1 MIRALA
7 GDFCTH
13 GRTVACRPGA
23 GNRAGTGDRNTCAEA
38 APVEDSE
45 APRAGPG
52 RVPPCGG
59 TCHRGACRTRPE
71 RDLCPSG
78 VRSSCRR
85 RPPVPGLPEH
95 GLCLP
100 SAVRGKRP
108 CRRASAVT
116 AAQPCPA
123 REKTPGKRPS
133 AGAGDLPK
141 LRLWAIDLG
150 PDAQKPRRRRLLT
163 AYAVAIR
170 GKDHEERY
178 PSQGVQRHHYLR
190 LR

>member
-23 GNRAGTGDRNTCAEA
+23 GNRPGGRRAQA
-38 APVEDSE
+38 S
-45 APRAGPG
+45 APRGHG
-52 RVPPCGG
+52 RVFVSALRRALPTEGSRRRYPMPWGAALCLLPAV
-59 TCHRGACRTRPE
+59 RRARISGACREGRP
-71 RDLCPSG
+71 G
-78 VRSSCRR
+78 
-85 RPPVPGLPEH
+85 PG
-95 GLCLP
+95 G
-100 SAVRGKRP
+100 AVR
-108 CRRASAVT
+108 AE
-116 AAQPCPA
+116 
-123 REKTPGKRPS
+123 REKSPGKRPS
-133 AGAGDLPK
+133 AGAGGLPK
-141 LRLWAIDLG
+141 LRLWAIGLG

>member
-1 MIRALA
+1 VPRPLPWKPQRP
-7 GDFCTH
+7 H
-13 GRTVACRPGA
+13 AC
-23 GNRAGTGDRNTCAEA
+23 GTGT
-38 APVEDSE
+38 
-45 APRAGPG
+45 RA
-52 RVPPCGG
+52 PCGG
-59 TCHRGACRTRPE
+59 TCHRGACRTRPG
-71 RDLCPSG
+71 RRLYRRTCAGGLSG
-78 VRSSCRR
+78 VRPACRR

-108 CRRASAVT
+108 YRRASAVT
-116 AAQPCPA
+116 AAQPCPE